1 MPSIPELPMEA
12 IIAALIA
19 LARLYPETFRV
30 LLLTGDA
37 PLPGTPPKGRPE
49 PSAGR
54 DLAGR
59 GKQPQQGLRDPVT
72 QTPRRGA

>member
-12 IIAALIA
+12 VIAALTA

-37 PLPGTPPKGRPE
+37 PLTRDAPEGPGPGLAIPE
-49 PSAGR
+49 QDR
-54 DLAGR
+54 L
-59 GKQPQQGLRDPVT
+59 
-72 QTPRRGA
+72 